1 MATGIVGLAVRDVG
15 SWTIAWVFAAFAATL
30 YVVLIALHVRVRWV
44 PSSRGQVVQLFA
56 FVAACEVLASLSTW
70 HALSVVLWAVGV
82 AAWFAIVA
90 RGLRNPRDDQVVRP
104 SWLLAPVAT
113 SSLAVAGAPIARRIH
128 SDVLLA
134 ICALCWLLGL
144 VLYALV
150 MGLIFERARRR
161 TLEIDDVQGEHWV
174 AMGALAIATLAG
186 SRVVAGTTVLR
197 WAPGLHEA
205 AHVLTM
211 VVWVTALCWLPVLVA
226 GEAWRLRR
234 RPLYTHGRWSS
245 VFPLGMLAVASHTLW
260 LTQSVPAAHVV
271 SDVFAPLAVAAW
283 LATAIGFAILRPPT
297 SGLPPPTQASVRDRP
312 RAP

>member
-1 MATGIVGLAVRDVG
+1 MYRPAFFTAVMATGIVGLAVRDVG
-15 SWTIAWVFAAFAATL
+15 SWTIAWVFGALAAGL
-30 YVVLIALHVRVRWV
+30 YLVLVGVHLRERWV
-44 PSSRGQVVQLFA
+44 PSSRGQAVQLFA

-70 HALSVVLWAVGV
+70 HAVSVALWAVGV
-82 AAWFAIVA
+82 AAWFAIVLQVVRA
-90 RGLRNPRDDQVVRP
+90 RMDDHVVRP

-144 VLYALV
+144 ALYALV
-150 MGLIFERARRR
+150 MWLIARRR
-161 TLEIDDVQGEHWV
+161 TLEIHDVQGEHWV

-197 WAPGLHEA
+197 WSPGLHDA
-205 AHVLTM
+205 VHVLTM
-211 VVWVTALCWLPVLVA
+211 VVWVVALCWLPVLAA

-260 LTQSVPAAHVV
+260 LTQNVPAAHVV

-283 LATAIGFAILRPPT
+283 LATAIGFAKTRSPMT
-297 SGLPPPTQASVRDRP
+297 SDL
-312 RAP
+312 